1 MRRKQLLDTFA
12 VLAWLQDEPSA
23 SAVELILQD
32 AKRDG
37 DELLMTLIN
46 LGELYY
52 ILRRSLSA
60 IETRALLDMILDL
73 PVRAIPVSE
82 DLVWE
87 AAEIKA
93 RNPLSYADCIAVAAA
108 RREGA
113 ALVTGDP
120 EFKRVEGMVRIQWLT
135 RG

>member
-1 MRRKQLLDTFA
+1 MRKKQLLDTFA

-23 SAVELILQD
+23 LAVELILQD
-32 AKRDG
+32 AKSDG
-37 DELLMTLIN
+37 TELLMTLIN

-60 IETRALLDMILDL
+60 VETRALLDMILDL

-93 RNPLSYADCIAVAAA
+93 RNPLSYADCFAVAAA

-120 EFKRVEGMVRIQWLT
+120 EFKRVDGMIRIQWL
-135 RG
+135 R

>member
-1 MRRKQLLDTFA
+1 MRKKQLLDTFA

-32 AKRDG
+32 AKSDG
-37 DELLMTLIN
+37 TELLMTLIN

-60 IETRALLDMILDL
+60 VETRALLDMILDL

-93 RNPLSYADCIAVAAA
+93 RNPLSYADCFAVAAA

-120 EFKRVEGMVRIQWLT
+120 EFKRVDGMIRIQWL
-135 RG
+135 R

>member
-1 MRRKQLLDTFA
+1 MRRKLLLDTFA

-23 SAVELILQD
+23 SAVESILQD

-37 DELLMTLIN
+37 AELLMTLIN

-60 IETRALLDMILDL
+60 VETRALLDMILDL

-93 RNPLSYADCIAVAAA
+93 RNPLSYADCFAVAAA

-113 ALVTGDP
+113 ELVTGDP
-120 EFKRVEGMVRIQWLT
+120 EFKRVEGMVRVQWLT
-135 RG
+135 TG

>member
-1 MRRKQLLDTFA
+1 MRKNKLLDTFA

-23 SAVELILQD
+23 SAVERILQD

-37 DELLMTLIN
+37 AELLMTLVN

-60 IETRALLDMILDL
+60 VETRALLDMILDL
-73 PVRAIPVSE
+73 PVRAIPATE

-93 RNPLSYADCIAVAAA
+93 CNPLSYADCFAVAAA

-113 ALVTGDP
+113 AVVTGDP
-120 EFKRVEGMVRIQWLT
+120 EFKRVESIVEIEWLT
-135 RG
+135 PR

>member
-23 SAVELILQD
+23 SAVESILQD

-37 DELLMTLIN
+37 AELLMTLIN

-93 RNPLSYADCIAVAAA
+93 RNPLSYADCFAVAAA

-120 EFKRVEGMVRIQWLT
+120 EFRRVEGLVQIHWL
-135 RG
+135 GG

>member
-1 MRRKQLLDTFA
+1 VRRKQLLDTFA

-23 SAVELILQD
+23 SAVESILQD

-37 DELLMTLIN
+37 AELLMTLIN

-60 IETRALLDMILDL
+60 VETRALLDMILDL

-93 RNPLSYADCIAVAAA
+93 RNPLSYADCFAVAAA

-120 EFKRVEGMVRIQWLT
+120 EFRRVEGLVQIHWL
-135 RG
+135 GG

>member
-32 AKRDG
+32 AKSDG
-37 DELLMTLIN
+37 AELLMTLIN

-52 ILRRSLSA
+52 ILRSSLSA

-93 RNPLSYADCIAVAAA
+93 RNPLSYADCFAVAAA

-120 EFKRVEGMVRIQWLT
+120 EFKRVDGMVPIQWLT

>member
-1 MRRKQLLDTFA
+1 VRRKQLLDTFA

-23 SAVELILQD
+23 SAVESILQD

-37 DELLMTLIN
+37 AELLMTLIN

-93 RNPLSYADCIAVAAA
+93 RNPLSYADCFAVAAA

-120 EFKRVEGMVRIQWLT
+120 EFRRVEGLVQIHWL
-135 RG
+135 GG

>member
-23 SAVELILQD
+23 SAVESILQD

-37 DELLMTLIN
+37 AELLMTLIN

-120 EFKRVEGMVRIQWLT
+120 EFKRVEGMVCIKWLT

>member
-37 DELLMTLIN
+37 AELLMTLIN

-60 IETRALLDMILDL
+60 VETRALLDMILDL

-93 RNPLSYADCIAVAAA
+93 RNPLSYADCFAVAAA

>member
-23 SAVELILQD
+23 SAVESILQD

-37 DELLMTLIN
+37 AELLMTLIN

-60 IETRALLDMILDL
+60 VETRALLDMILDL

-93 RNPLSYADCIAVAAA
+93 RNPLSYADCFAVAAA

-120 EFKRVEGMVRIQWLT
+120 EFRRVEGLVQIHWL
-135 RG
+135 GG

>member
-23 SAVELILQD
+23 SAVELIIQD

-37 DELLMTLIN
+37 AELLMTLIN

-52 ILRRSLSA
+52 ILRRTLSA

-87 AAEIKA
+87 AAEIRA
-93 RNPLSYADCIAVAAA
+93 RNPLSYADCFAVAAA

-113 ALVTGDP
+113 AFVTGDP

>member
-23 SAVELILQD
+23 SAVESILQD

>member
-23 SAVELILQD
+23 SAVESILQD

-37 DELLMTLIN
+37 AELLMTLIN

-93 RNPLSYADCIAVAAA
+93 RNPLSYADCFPVAAA

-120 EFKRVEGMVRIQWLT
+120 EFKRVEGMVAIQWLT

>member
-1 MRRKQLLDTFA
+1 VRRKQLLDTFA

>member
-23 SAVELILQD
+23 SAVESILQD

-37 DELLMTLIN
+37 AELLMTLIN

-52 ILRRSLSA
+52 ILRRSLST

-93 RNPLSYADCIAVAAA
+93 RNPLSYADCFAVAAA